1 MSDATLP
8 SILLVLDSAPEEPG
22 APNYQNAWIAE
33 LVAELGVACR
43 LSLFYPVL
51 SVGGPFY
58 RLRREERGGV
68 ERFSTVIPYK
78 YPSFAETY
86 DNPEMDRLFAA
97 VIGERA
103 FDAVHILSL
112 RNHSF
117 GYPETAWRAGLPVLL
132 SIFDG
137 WLRCPCRYLTGCEGK
152 ARDGHRCRVK
162 LSNFV
167 ATPISFLVKRVE
179 HALRA
184 GGHHWWFEETGRYS
198 AFYNRGPC
206 ERVGEESFT
215 ARDRRS
221 REMLPYVDAFHFP
234 SEDFHK
240 AFFSDL
246 VPSQRAFFMA
256 QGIPAAL
263 VVDSR
268 PFEIPGGVRFG
279 FIGDIVPEEGLTELV
294 AAFNALRERGL
305 PNSLHLYGELYRN
318 EGYVNKLRKECH
330 NGAVLFQGAV
340 DPGRIGAVLDSFDV
354 LVLPSRWPRPDSWLA
369 AQAMARR
376 KAVIAPAGTAAAE
389 LIRKRRRGVVLKN
402 LSARDLEQIFVDLEI
417 DRKKL
422 YYLMRIAERE
432 QFLSMAGNARD
443 LLTRYRSLMKRPART
458 EEKVLRRRLNRKR
471 TERSRGAA

>member
-1 MSDATLP
+1 MPDTERP

-22 APNYQNAWIAE
+22 SPNYQNAWIAE
-33 LVAELGVACR
+33 LIAELGASCR

-51 SVGGPFY
+51 SAGGPFY
-58 RLRREERGGV
+58 RLRREERDGV
-68 ERFSTVIPYK
+68 ERFFAKTPYK
-78 YPSFAETY
+78 HPTFAETF
-86 DNPEMDRLFAA
+86 DNPEMERLFSS

-103 FDAVHILSL
+103 FDLVHILSL
-112 RNHSF
+112 RNHSL
-117 GYPETAWRAGLPVLL
+117 GYPEAAWRAGLPVVL
-132 SIFDG
+132 SALDG
-137 WLRCPCRYLTGCEGK
+137 WLRCPCRYRTGCEG
-152 ARDGHRCRVK
+152 AAADGHRCRVK

-184 GGHHWWFEETGRYS
+184 GHHHWWFEETGRYS

-206 ERVGEESFT
+206 ERVGEDALAE
-215 ARDRRS
+215 RDRRC
-221 REMLPYVDAFHFP
+221 REMLPYIAVFHFL
-234 SEDFHK
+234 SEEFHK
-240 AFFSDL
+240 AFFADI
-246 VPSQRAFFMA
+246 VPTERAFFMA
-256 QGIPAAL
+256 QGIPTAL

-279 FIGDIVPEEGLTELV
+279 FIGDLVPEEGLTELIE
-294 AAFNALRERGL
+294 AFNALRDRGL

-318 EGYVNKLRKECH
+318 EGYVSRLRKECR
-330 NGAVLFQGAV
+330 NGAVIFQGAV
-340 DPGRIGAVLDSFDV
+340 DPGRIGAALDSFDV

-389 LIRKRRRGVVLKN
+389 LIRKRRRGVVLKTV
-402 LSARDLEQIFVDLEI
+402 SARDLEQIFVDLEI

-432 QFLSMAGNARD
+432 QFLSTAGNARD
-443 LLTRYRSLMKRPART
+443 LLSRYRSLMKRPARA